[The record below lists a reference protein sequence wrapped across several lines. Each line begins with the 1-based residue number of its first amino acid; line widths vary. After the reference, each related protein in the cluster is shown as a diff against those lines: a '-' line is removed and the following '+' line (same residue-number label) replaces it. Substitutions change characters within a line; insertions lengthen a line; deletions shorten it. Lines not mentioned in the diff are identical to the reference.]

1 MPSASAQAVP
11 IELRDLPRTLSHMN
25 NQELIKVVALIDSM
39 AQRGAFDDLIA
50 PMRPRIA
57 ELNPPRPLRFARLL
71 FLPLDPLI
79 VAPQQFSVGTPA
91 LPRTALAPLTSEV
104 QIALGRQMRAIEAT
118 IDGHAVADTETV
130 QRVGQMLWPAAGAI
144 LARAPQP
151 RGWTA
156 TGLLSF
162 LHKPLSRGVAA
173 VLHQAVKMRAIV
185 TDAEVGLPL
194 DVEALDTFLATASS
208 AGPDAWSFVIAALV
222 GQLSGA
228 AAVLRHINTWTAR
241 RRDPDLRA
249 AFELVS
255 DMQLNRLEQAD
266 AMPAGMVGR
275 NLANASAEVRR
286 IAGLLD
292 GLDDEAAPTDRR
304 NRLQAI
310 RTRLDASCRTRFA
323 TALESDFLTPLNGLL
338 QAPDPE
344 ALQHLDTSARQLR
357 ALGTEARGLDSGP
370 IYDALLRKVAVL
382 VRDFPTGAGL
392 APVDKAHL
400 IESLVGPEEALAS
413 PV

>member
-1 MPSASAQAVP
+1 
-11 IELRDLPRTLSHMN
+11 
-25 NQELIKVVALIDSM
+25 
-39 AQRGAFDDLIA
+39 
-50 PMRPRIA
+50 
-57 ELNPPRPLRFARLL
+57 
-71 FLPLDPLI
+71 
-79 VAPQQFSVGTPA
+79 
-91 LPRTALAPLTSEV
+91 
-104 QIALGRQMRAIEAT
+104 
-118 IDGHAVADTETV
+118 
-130 QRVGQMLWPAAGAI
+130 
-144 LARAPQP
+144 
-151 RGWTA
+151 
-156 TGLLSF
+156 
-162 LHKPLSRGVAA
+162 
-173 VLHQAVKMRAIV
+173 
-185 TDAEVGLPL
+185 
-194 DVEALDTFLATASS
+194 
-208 AGPDAWSFVIAALV
+208 
-222 GQLSGA
+222 
-228 AAVLRHINTWTAR
+228 
-241 RRDPDLRA
+241 
-249 AFELVS
+249 
-255 DMQLNRLEQAD
+255 
-266 AMPAGMVGR
+266 MVGR